1 MRKAEK
7 KESETGGTEKEVS
20 GYTYEFYLRSDLS
33 GTVGYCQD
41 YTIHFNAYGDP
52 FEVTFYNAVIDGKK
66 YEIFKANYGEV
77 KWIKKL

>member
-1 MRKAEK
+1 MNFISEVISAERWDIARTTQYI
-7 KESETGGTEKEVS
+7 ST
-20 GYTYEFYLRSDLS
+20 
-33 GTVGYCQD
+33 
-41 YTIHFNAYGDP
+41 HMGDP